1 MALVKHGQSFKT
13 MAITINGN
21 GTITGIS
28 TGGLPDGCVDTDTL
42 ANNAATGAKLASG
55 AIIQTVVGAAES
67 NTTTSSVSIT
77 STTATSPTFFNSAC
91 NVTLTPQFSNS
102 KIFITFTASIRLD
115 PDAEG
120 YVGIYYSP
128 NSDMSSPVLLDPVR
142 GGSRNEA
149 FRNNDGDGDAH
160 IFWCISQS
168 SWDTTVTN
176 TNTRYYSV
184 GGYRGGNEAIYYG
197 DQGVGLTMMAQE
209 IKV

>member
-1 MALVKHGQSFKT
+1 MSV
-13 MAITINGN
+13 TINGN
-21 GTITGIS
+21 GTISGYTPATIS
-28 TGGLPDGCVDTDTL
+28 GTL
-42 ANNAATGAKLASG
+42 SG
-55 AIIQTVVGAAES
+55 SNMPSGSIIQTVIGTPES
-67 NTTTSSVSIT
+67 NSNQGSVDIT
-77 STTATSPTFFNSAC
+77 SQSATAPTFFNSAC
-91 NVTLTPQFSNS
+91 NITLTPTFSNS

-128 NSDMSSPVLLDPVR
+128 NSNMSSPVILDPVR

-149 FRNNDGDGDAH
+149 FRNNDGSGDAH

-184 GGYRGGNEAIYYG
+184 GGYKSNNDNIYYG

-209 IKV
+209 IKA

>member
-1 MALVKHGQSFKT
+1 MS
-13 MAITINGN
+13 ITINGN
-21 GTITGIS
+21 GTITGYTPTTIS
-28 TGGLPDGCVDTDTL
+28 GTL
-42 ANNAATGAKLASG
+42 SG
-55 AIIQTVVGAAES
+55 SNMPSGSIIQTVIGASEP
-67 NTTTSSVSIT
+67 NTNQGSVTISSQ
-77 STTATSPTFFNSAC
+77 TATAPTFFNSVC
-91 NVTLTPQFSNS
+91 NVSLTPQFSDS

-128 NSDMSSPVLLDPVR
+128 NSDMSSPVILDPVR

-149 FRNNDGDGDAH
+149 FRNNDGSGDAH

-168 SWDTTVTN
+168 SWDKTVSN

-184 GGYRGGNEAIYYG
+184 GGYRGNNDNIYYG

-209 IKV
+209 IKA